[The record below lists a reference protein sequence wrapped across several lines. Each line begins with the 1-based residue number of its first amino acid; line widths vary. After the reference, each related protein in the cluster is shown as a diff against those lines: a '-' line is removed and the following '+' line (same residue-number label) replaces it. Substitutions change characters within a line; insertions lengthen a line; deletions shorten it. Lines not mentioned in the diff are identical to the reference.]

1 MPRVMSRIA
10 TWLVCLLFSSG
21 ALAQAWPAKPVHFI
35 VPFAPAGPVDITVRL
50 VAPKVGEILG
60 QQLVI
65 ENKPGAGGN
74 MGAVQVSK
82 SPPDGYTALIT
93 SSAFA
98 VNVTLFSNAGYDA
111 DRDFVPVIVIAS
123 QPNLI
128 AVNAG
133 LPVRTLADLL
143 EFAKKSKLAYASPG
157 VGTTPHLTAENLFR
171 VIAKLDITPIHFKG
185 AGPAVT
191 AAVTGE
197 PPLGAYAISGPLP
210 HIKSGKLRALAV
222 SSAKRVP
229 TLPDVPTFAEAGF
242 PGIEDYTWI
251 GVFLPAGTPG
261 PIVQRLNDAINRA
274 MQAPDVK
281 ERIESFAF
289 DLVGGSPQQTADYVR
304 AEVKKWGKVVR
315 DTGAKAD

>member
-1 MPRVMSRIA
+1 MPRVTPRIA
-10 TWLVCLLFSSG
+10 AWLACLLFSCS

-35 VPFAPAGPVDITVRL
+35 LPFAPAGPVDIIARL
-50 VAPKVGEILG
+50 LLPKVSEILG
-60 QQLVI
+60 QQLLI

-74 MGAVQVSK
+74 VGAALVAK
-82 SPPDGYTALIT
+82 SAPDGYTALIT

-98 VNVTLFSNAGYDA
+98 VNVSLFANPGYDA
-111 DRDFVPVIVIAS
+111 ERDFSPVVVIAS

-128 AVNAG
+128 AVNAS
-133 LPVRTLADLL
+133 LPVKSLAELIDL
-143 EFAKKSKLAYASPG
+143 AKKSKLAYASPG

-171 VIAKLDITPIHFKG
+171 ITAKLDITPVHFKG
-185 AGPAVT
+185 AGPAVM

-222 SSAKRVP
+222 SSTKRVAA
-229 TLPDVPTFAEAGF
+229 LPDVPTFAEAGF
-242 PGIEDYTWI
+242 PGMEDYTWI
-251 GVFLPAGTPG
+251 GVFLPIGTPA
-261 PIVQRLNDAINRA
+261 PIVQRLNDVMNRA
-274 MQAPDVK
+274 MQAADVK

-304 AEVKKWGKVVR
+304 AEVSKWSKVVR
-315 DTGAKAD
+315 ATGAKAD

>member
-1 MPRVMSRIA
+1 MNIRTLAWLACLMIA
-10 TWLVCLLFSSG
+10 PNAF
-21 ALAQAWPAKPVHFI
+21 AQAWPTKPIHFF
-35 VPFAPAGPVDITVRL
+35 VPFAPGGPVDIVARL
-50 VAPKVGEILG
+50 LTAKVGDMLG
-60 QQLVI
+60 QQILI
-65 ENKPGAGGN
+65 EYKPGAGGN
-74 MGAVQVSK
+74 VGAVQVAK
-82 SPPDGYTALIT
+82 SAPDGYTALIT

-98 VNVTLFSNAGYDA
+98 VNVSLFASAGYDA
-111 DRDFVPVIVIAS
+111 DRDFAPVVVIAS

-133 LPVRTLADLL
+133 LPVKSLAELIDL
-143 EFAKKSKLAYASPG
+143 AKKSKLAYASPG

-171 VIAKLDITPIHFKG
+171 ITAKLDITPVHFKG
-185 AGPAVT
+185 AGPAVM
-191 AAVTGE
+191 AAVSGE

-210 HIKSGKLRALAV
+210 HIKSGKLRALAI

-251 GVFLPAGTPG
+251 GVFLPAGTPS

-289 DLVGGSPQQTADYVR
+289 DLVGGPPQQTADYVR
-304 AEVKKWGKVVR
+304 AEVKKWGRVVR
-315 DTGAKAD
+315 ETGAKAD

>member
-1 MPRVMSRIA
+1 VTNRIA
-10 TWLVCLLFSSG
+10 AWLACLLFSSS

-35 VPFAPAGPVDITVRL
+35 LPFAPAGPVDITARL
-50 VAPKVGEILG
+50 LLPKVSEILG
-60 QQLVI
+60 QQMLI

-74 MGAVQVSK
+74 VGAALVAK
-82 SPPDGYTALIT
+82 SAPDGYTALIT

-98 VNVTLFSNAGYDA
+98 VNVSLFANAGYDA
-111 DRDFVPVIVIAS
+111 ERDFAPVIVVAS

-128 AVNAG
+128 AVNAS
-133 LPVRTLADLL
+133 LPVKSLAELIDL
-143 EFAKKSKLAYASPG
+143 AKKSKLAYASPG

-171 VIAKLDITPIHFKG
+171 ITAKLDITPVHFKG
-185 AGPAVT
+185 AGPAVM

-222 SSAKRVP
+222 SSTKRVAA
-229 TLPDVPTFAEAGF
+229 LPDVPTFTEAGF
-242 PGIEDYTWI
+242 PGMEDYTWI
-251 GVFLPAGTPG
+251 GVFLPAGTPAL
-261 PIVQRLNDAINRA
+261 IVQRLNDAINRA
-274 MQAPDVK
+274 MQAVDVK

-304 AEVKKWGKVVR
+304 AEVSKWGKVVR
-315 DTGAKAD
+315 ATGAKAD

>member
-1 MPRVMSRIA
+1 MRIVA
-10 TWLVCLLFSSG
+10 WLVWLLVAPG
-21 ALAQAWPAKPVHFI
+21 AFAQAWPAKPVHVI
-35 VPFAPAGPVDITVRL
+35 TPFAPAGPVDIVTRL
-50 VAPKVGEILG
+50 VAPKAGEILG
-60 QQLVI
+60 QQMLI
-65 ENKPGAGGN
+65 EYKPGAGGN
-74 MGAVQVSK
+74 VGTAQVAK
-82 SPPDGYTALIT
+82 SAPDGYTVLIT

-98 VNVTLFSNAGYDA
+98 VNVTLFANAGYDA
-111 DRDFVPVIVIAS
+111 DRDFAPVVVIAS

-128 AVNAG
+128 AVNSN
-133 LPVRTLADLL
+133 LPVKSLAELIDL
-143 EFAKKSKLAYASPG
+143 AKKSKLAYASPG

-171 VIAKLDITPIHFKG
+171 ITAKLDITPIHFKG
-185 AGPAVT
+185 AGPAVM

-197 PPLGAYAISGPLP
+197 PPLGTYAVSGPLP

-251 GVFLPAGTPG
+251 GVFVPAGTPG
-261 PIVQRLNDAINRA
+261 PIVQRLNESINRA
-274 MQAPDVK
+274 MREPDVK

-289 DLVGGSPQQTADYVR
+289 DLVGGSAQQAADYVR

-315 DTGAKAD
+315 DTGAKAE

>member
-1 MPRVMSRIA
+1 MPRVTNRIA
-10 TWLVCLLFSSG
+10 VWLACLLFSSS

-35 VPFAPAGPVDITVRL
+35 LPFAPAGPVDITARL
-50 VAPKVGEILG
+50 LLPKVSEILG
-60 QQLVI
+60 RQLLI

-74 MGAVQVSK
+74 VGAALVAK
-82 SPPDGYTALIT
+82 SAPDGYTALIT

-98 VNVTLFSNAGYDA
+98 VNVSLFANAGYDA
-111 DRDFVPVIVIAS
+111 ERDFAPVIVIAS

-128 AVNAG
+128 AVNAT
-133 LPVRTLADLL
+133 LPVKSLAELIDL
-143 EFAKKSKLAYASPG
+143 AKKSKLAYASPG

-171 VIAKLDITPIHFKG
+171 ITAKLDITPVHFKG
-185 AGPAVT
+185 AGPAVM

-222 SSAKRVP
+222 SSTKRVAA
-229 TLPDVPTFAEAGF
+229 LPDVPTFAEAGF
-242 PGIEDYTWI
+242 PGMEDYTWI
-251 GVFLPAGTPG
+251 GVFLPAGTPA

-274 MQAPDVK
+274 MQAADVK

-304 AEVKKWGKVVR
+304 AEVSKWGKVVR
-315 DTGAKAD
+315 ATGAKAD

>member
-1 MPRVMSRIA
+1 MTNRIA
-10 TWLVCLLFSSG
+10 AWLACLLFSSS

-35 VPFAPAGPVDITVRL
+35 LPFAPAGPVDITARL
-50 VAPKVGEILG
+50 LLPKVSEILG
-60 QQLVI
+60 QQMLI

-74 MGAVQVSK
+74 VGAALVAK
-82 SPPDGYTALIT
+82 SAPDGYTALIT

-98 VNVTLFSNAGYDA
+98 VNVSLFANAGYDA
-111 DRDFVPVIVIAS
+111 ERDFAPVIVVAS

-128 AVNAG
+128 AVNAS
-133 LPVRTLADLL
+133 LPVKSLAELIDL
-143 EFAKKSKLAYASPG
+143 AKKSKLAYASPG

-171 VIAKLDITPIHFKG
+171 ITAKLDITPVHFKG
-185 AGPAVT
+185 AGPAVM

-222 SSAKRVP
+222 SSTKRVAA
-229 TLPDVPTFAEAGF
+229 LPDVPTFTEAGF
-242 PGIEDYTWI
+242 PGMEDYTWI
-251 GVFLPAGTPG
+251 GVFLPAGTPAL
-261 PIVQRLNDAINRA
+261 IVQRLNDAINRA
-274 MQAPDVK
+274 MQAVDVK

-304 AEVKKWGKVVR
+304 AEVSKWGKVVR
-315 DTGAKAD
+315 ATGAKAD

>member
-289 DLVGGSPQQTADYVR
+289 DLVGGPPQQTADYVR

-315 DTGAKAD
+315 DTGAKAE

>member
-1 MPRVMSRIA
+1 MNIRTLA
-10 TWLVCLLFSSG
+10 WLACLLIAPDAF
-21 ALAQAWPAKPVHFI
+21 AQAWPTKPLHVI
-35 VPFAPAGPVDITVRL
+35 TPFAPAGPVDIVARL
-50 VAPKVGEILG
+50 VAPKASEILG
-60 QQLVI
+60 RQILI
-65 ENKPGAGGN
+65 EYKPGAGGN
-74 MGAVQVSK
+74 VGTAQVAK
-82 SPPDGYTALIT
+82 SAADGYTVLIT

-98 VNVTLFSNAGYDA
+98 VNVSLFANAGYDA
-111 DRDFVPVIVIAS
+111 DRDFAPVVVIAS

-128 AVNAG
+128 AVNAS
-133 LPVRTLADLL
+133 LPVKSLAELIDL
-143 EFAKKSKLAYASPG
+143 AKKSKLAYASPG

-171 VIAKLDITPIHFKG
+171 ITAKLDITPVHFKG
-185 AGPAVT
+185 AGPAVM
-191 AAVTGE
+191 AAVSGE

-210 HIKSGKLRALAV
+210 HIKSGKLRALAI

-289 DLVGGSPQQTADYVR
+289 DLVGGPPQQTAEYVR
-304 AEVKKWGKVVR
+304 AEVKKWSKVVR
-315 DTGAKAD
+315 DTGAKAE

>member
-1 MPRVMSRIA
+1 MRIVA
-10 TWLVCLLFSSG
+10 WLVCLLVAPG
-21 ALAQAWPAKPVHFI
+21 AFAQSWPAKPVHVI
-35 VPFAPAGPVDITVRL
+35 TPFAPAGPVDIVTRL
-50 VAPKVGEILG
+50 VAPKASEILG
-60 QQLVI
+60 QQMLI
-65 ENKPGAGGN
+65 EYKPGAGGN
-74 MGAVQVSK
+74 VGTAQVAK
-82 SPPDGYTALIT
+82 SAPDGYTVLIT

-98 VNVTLFSNAGYDA
+98 VNVTLFANAGYDA
-111 DRDFVPVIVIAS
+111 DRDFAPVVVIAS

-128 AVNAG
+128 AVNAS
-133 LPVRTLADLL
+133 LPVKSLAELVEL
-143 EFAKKSKLAYASPG
+143 GKKSKLAYASPG

-171 VIAKLDITPIHFKG
+171 ITAKLDITPIHFKG
-185 AGPAVT
+185 AGPAVM

-251 GVFLPAGTPG
+251 GVFVPAGTPG
-261 PIVQRLNDAINRA
+261 PIVQRLNESINRA
-274 MQAPDVK
+274 MREPEVK

-289 DLVGGSPQQTADYVR
+289 DLVGGPSQQTADFVR

-315 DTGAKAD
+315 DTGAKAE